1 MDVFVS
7 VGTGLNAAQEAFVSA
22 VEERLKAVGLNPC
35 TIGRNTF
42 STEAPLHAV
51 IELMDRC
58 VGTVIVALE
67 RYRVE
72 RGVERR
78 ASPQEKALT
87 DVGFPTAWNQ
97 IEAAMAYGRGLP
109 LLVLVDEQ
117 LRCDGLLERGNDW
130 FVHEVPLDAAALNN
144 PAFTGL
150 LKDWRDRIEQRTAKA
165 AAAAA
170 TAAPAPAARDPA
182 SMTVAELVGALKP
195 FQLWTALVALAGALS
210 GAFYLGM
217 RLGSG

>member
-7 VGTGLNAAQEAFVSA
+7 VGTGLNAAQEAFVCA

-51 IELMDRC
+51 MELMDRC
-58 VGTVIVALE
+58 VGTVIVAVE

-72 RGVERR
+72 NGVERR
-78 ASPQEKALT
+78 DSPQEKPLSGVA
-87 DVGFPTAWNQ
+87 FPTAWNQ

-117 LRCDGLLERGNDW
+117 LRCDGLLEKGNDW
-130 FVHEVPLDAAALNN
+130 FVYQVPLDPAALNH

-150 LKDWRDRIEQRTAKA
+150 LKDWRDRIEQRRDRPPEA
-165 AAAAA
+165 AARAAGA
-170 TAAPAPAARDPA
+170 RPADPA

-217 RLGSG
+217 KLSSG